1 MVRYSKIEFGHF
13 GQFRFVASA
22 QAVAVTFAVVA
33 DAEAVVVDVVAVFV
47 VAFVTAVVVP
57 NVAVAESAGFGFDSA
72 VVHLYFAHA
81 SVNSVV
87 LESIVNW
94 TDFVP
99 SFGLTVQFSLGLT
112 FAASV
117 PSIVVALKVKK

>member
-1 MVRYSKIEFGHF
+1 MVRYSKIESGHF
-13 GQFRFVASA
+13 DQFRFVASA
-22 QAVAVTFAVVA
+22 QAVAGTFAVVA
-33 DAEAVVVDVVAVFV
+33 DAEAAVVDVVAVFV

-57 NVAVAESAGFGFDSA
+57 NVAVAESAEFGFDSA

-112 FAASV
+112 SAASV
-117 PSIVVALKVKK
+117 PSIVVALKV

>member
-1 MVRYSKIEFGHF
+1 MVRYSKIESGHF
-13 GQFRFVASA
+13 DQFRFVASA
-22 QAVAVTFAVVA
+22 QAVAGTFAVVA
-33 DAEAVVVDVVAVFV
+33 DAEAAVVDVVAVFV

-57 NVAVAESAGFGFDSA
+57 NVAVAESAEFGFDSA
-72 VVHLYFAHA
+72 VAHLYFAHA
-81 SVNSVV
+81 SVNSFV

-112 FAASV
+112 SAASV
-117 PSIVVALKVKK
+117 PSIVVALKV